1 MSHHHQSHPH
11 AAQFDYSKVPRRIY
25 WELTRACGL
34 ACAHCR
40 AEAIHER
47 LPEELDRNEA
57 FRLLDSLAEA
67 RPYPVVVLTGGDPLE
82 RPDFWDIF
90 DHAKS
95 LGLHVDVAPS
105 ATPKLTREV
114 ISELA
119 RRGVGAMSLSLDGS
133 DAEKHD
139 ALRGIS
145 GCYALTIE
153 AAENIA
159 AEAIPLQVNTLITAD
174 TLTDVPAIL
183 ERAIEMHAKRWSL
196 FFLVTTGRGAALP
209 QITPEQAE
217 SLLNWACE
225 AGEAAPLMIAATEAP
240 MFRRVQLQ
248 RQGKAHDAPV
258 PGAGMRD
265 GNGIAFVSY
274 KGDVSP
280 SGFLP
285 LVAGNVRDTELLVV
299 YRESPLFVAL
309 RNPGGFGGRCGACE
323 YKAACGGSRG
333 RAYAQSGDPLGED
346 PLCIYLPAG

>member
-1 MSHHHQSHPH
+1 VSHHHEHHPH
-11 AAQFDYSKVPRRIY
+11 AASFDYSKAPRRIY

-34 ACAHCR
+34 ACTHCR

-47 LPEELDRNEA
+47 LPDELGREEA
-57 FRLLDSLAEA
+57 FRLLDSLAEV

-90 DHAKS
+90 DHAKG
-95 LGLHVDVAPS
+95 LGIHVDVAPS

-133 DAEKHD
+133 HADKHD

-145 GCYALTIE
+145 GCYDLTME
-153 AAENIA
+153 AAANIA
-159 AEAIPLQVNTLITAD
+159 AVEIPLQVNTLVTAD
-174 TLTDVPAIL
+174 TLPDMPAIF
-183 ERAIEMHAKRWSL
+183 ERVADMHAKRWSL
-196 FFLVTTGRGAALP
+196 FFLVTTGRGTLLP

-217 SLLNWACE
+217 ALLNWACE
-225 AGEAAPLMIAATEAP
+225 AGEAAPFMVAATEAP
-240 MFRRVQLQ
+240 MFRRVQLE

-265 GNGIAFVSY
+265 GSGIAFVSY

-285 LVAGNVRDTELLVV
+285 LVAGNVRDADLLTV

-309 RNPGGFGGRCGACE
+309 RKPEDFGGRCGACE
-323 YKAACGGSRG
+323 YKSTCGGSRG

-346 PLCIYLPAG
+346 PLCTYRPAG